1 MACTSFLQS
10 SFIKVSN
17 MRYETALYKVAVN
30 RDFRKETKETK
41 EAERIGARTDRS
53 VSA

>member
-1 MACTSFLQS
+1 
-10 SFIKVSN
+10 

-41 EAERIGARTDRS
+41 VTKEAERIGARTDRS